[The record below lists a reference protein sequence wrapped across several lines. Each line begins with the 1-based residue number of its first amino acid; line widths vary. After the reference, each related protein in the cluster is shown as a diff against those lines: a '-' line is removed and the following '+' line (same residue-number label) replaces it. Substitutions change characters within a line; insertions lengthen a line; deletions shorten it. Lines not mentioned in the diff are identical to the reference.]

1 VPSGLLSPTSPGGF
15 MRLEAVDVD
24 QYWYETDDPQLGVA
38 DIFRDD
44 PLE

>member
-1 VPSGLLSPTSPGGF
+1 

-24 QYWYETDDPQLGVA
+24 QLWYETEDTQLGVA

-44 PLE
+44 PTLE